1 MAQEALTFDMYGT
14 LVNPIRIWQHLDQW
28 IAQDTQRIADIW
40 RQKQLE
46 YTFRLTAMEQYQDF
60 EQVTRRALD
69 YALAATKHELTDE
82 QKQQLMGQYNKLE
95 VFPDVL
101 EGLQKLQ
108 QKGHTMV
115 VFSNGTPTMLRTL
128 MQSAKLNAYLSGFIS
143 VDEVRTYKPAPR
155 TYQLVSQKLGRPLNE
170 IRLISSNPFD
180 VTGSIS
186 AGMQATWIDRSGGIF
201 DTLGPRP
208 TMVVKT
214 LVELADRLG

>member
-46 YTFRLTAMEQYQDF
+46 YTFRLVAMEQYQDF

-69 YALAATKHELTDE
+69 YALDATQHKLTDE